1 MLINQKS
8 IVRENSKKFQNRK
21 CPQHKFSHF
30 QKVCTH
36 SNCVKSIALSLLC
49 SQCYRKHSEYHN
61 GLVQYFLEFDKI
73 FSDSVFADIELLES
87 EFFNFLLEKQQKVDV
102 EVDRQCAVI
111 LEEVKRLL
119 ESIKSHIK
127 LKYGSNNL
135 VDTIIKLKESLKTE
149 YNTLFSI
156 DEASIK
162 DDDIKQYLE
171 FYLKFEKMLEQNQ
184 VKCEEI
190 YEGIENKLSG
200 ISQLFNKKLKDIKL
214 VLQSDGI
221 K

>member
-8 IVRENSKKFQNRK
+8 IIRENSKKFKNRK

-36 SNCVKSIALSLLC
+36 STCVKSIELSLLC
-49 SQCYRKHSEYHN
+49 SQCYRKHSQNHN
-61 GLVQYFLEFDKI
+61 GLMQSFLEFDKI
-73 FSDSVFADIELLES
+73 FSDSVFADIELLEN
-87 EFFNFLLEKQQKVDV
+87 ECCNFLLQKQQKIDA
-102 EVDRQCAVI
+102 EVDRQCNII
-111 LEEVKRLL
+111 LEEVKQLL
-119 ESIKSHIK
+119 ESIKSRIK

-135 VDTIIKLKESLKTE
+135 IDMITKLKESLKTE

-171 FYLKFEKMLEQNQ
+171 FYLNFEKMLEQNQ
-184 VKCEEI
+184 VKSEEI
-190 YEGIENKLSG
+190 YEYIENELSG
-200 ISQLFNKKLKDIKL
+200 ISQLFNKKLKNIKL
-214 VLQSDGI
+214 VLELDVI
-221 K
+221 E